1 MKPSCASRVYC
12 AYLLLILSST
22 ACQGP
27 HQLLPTPANCCSP
40 PANTCLVGFTARK
53 ESSAAASNVSR
64 ACAAVSGGQVPRIRT
79 RATLRG
85 SMFVGDISASALY
98 WIQRILDVSRRGTH
112 VLQQPDRSFYLGYE
126 QAQQSRVLSSA
137 SAIAGS

>member
-1 MKPSCASRVYC
+1 
-12 AYLLLILSST
+12 
-22 ACQGP
+22 
-27 HQLLPTPANCCSP
+27 
-40 PANTCLVGFTARK
+40 
-53 ESSAAASNVSR
+53 
-64 ACAAVSGGQVPRIRT
+64 
-79 RATLRG
+79 
-85 SMFVGDISASALY
+85 MFVGDISASALY